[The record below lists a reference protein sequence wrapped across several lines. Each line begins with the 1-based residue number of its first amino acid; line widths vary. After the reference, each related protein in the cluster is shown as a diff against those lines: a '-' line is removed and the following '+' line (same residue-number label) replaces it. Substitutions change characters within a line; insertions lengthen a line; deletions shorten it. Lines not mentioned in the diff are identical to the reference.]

1 MTAPLEPTVVGKW
14 TRLTGDDRDSFRD
27 QVVEMYV
34 SEGRSIRDIAAVT
47 QRSYGAVHRLLT
59 EAKVVFRPRG
69 NPAG

>member
-14 TRLTGDDRDSFRD
+14 TRLTGGDRESFRE

-34 SEGRSIRDIAAVT
+34 NEGRSIRDIAVAT
-47 QRSYGAVHRLLT
+47 QRSYGAIHRLLT
-59 EAKVVFRPRG
+59 EAKVRFRPRG